1 VQFFE
6 KSKNAFQEQIA
17 ERELLA
23 GNIINKGKK
32 DSKSFENESKNSQSI
47 QSESEDYN
55 AQHQHQKPKYEPQ
68 DSFEQGNI
76 LL

>member
-32 DSKSFENESKNSQSI
+32 DSKSFENESKNSQS
-47 QSESEDYN
+47 
-55 AQHQHQKPKYEPQ
+55 
-68 DSFEQGNI
+68 GNI
-76 LL
+76 EYGNIENCNIEFDAK